1 MNAKYFRNNHWKVL
15 SGAIFMGS
23 GALLSSSV
31 VAADY
36 CTDAPKDGEIYKIV
50 NVGADKLLAAEDG
63 TKKANVQI
71 EANTGL
77 ASQRFYLN
85 QSSDSGGWAIKA
97 TDTGYAVTVDGGS
110 KANGGNLLQ
119 KPYSESASQ
128 EWSLQQDA
136 SGSYSGAYQIVN
148 LNSSL
153 AMTVAG
159 ADEGANVYQNEDAGV
174 SSQRW
179 WLEPVNADCDGGA
192 SVSLSGSAGDGSVT
206 LSWTDSGTGSTYQ
219 IMQDTDGEPSGRVRV
234 GKVSSSTHSYTATG
248 LNNGT
253 TYYFWIKFKNSDGT
267 SSDSNVFSA
276 TPSASSS
283 GGSTS
288 TADISSS
295 AAAPTAAAASK
306 AGANRDPMVN
316 GFPSFITAKVSGA
329 TVVSSVS
336 ALESAISSA
345 SGGDVIYIREGT
357 YSTSSTI
364 ELTESGNASKPI
376 VLSVY
381 PGDDRPV
388 FNFSS
393 QSESSNNRG
402 FELSGSYWHIYGFDI
417 KNAGDNGMFVSGSH
431 NTIEFMSFY
440 RNSDTGLQ
448 LGNGAAYN
456 FVKNS
461 DSYYNAD
468 SSLENADGFAAK
480 LTVGT
485 GNYFY
490 GCRAWQ
496 NLDDGFDGYLRD
508 NGSTI
513 LTTHEYTWMIRNGYQ
528 ENGSLGVGDGNGF
541 KTGGSDNKDLA
552 HNGIYINTIAA
563 GNTADGYD
571 QNSNR
576 GSVTI
581 YNAVSYKNSRNFG
594 LGDSGSREF
603 KKLTIKNSISYNG
616 SNSDQLNA
624 DSMSVSKNSWQ
635 VASVSSSD
643 FQSLDIDELLQDRQ
657 EDGSLPVIDFFHLK
671 SGSDLIDAG
680 TDVGLNYNG
689 SAPDLGSFESN

>member
-1 MNAKYFRNNHWKVL
+1 
-15 SGAIFMGS
+15 MGS

-219 IMQDTDGEPSGRVRV
+219 ILQDTDSEPSGRVRV

-276 TPSASSS
+276 TPSASFS

-288 TADISSS
+288 TADMSSS
-295 AAAPTAAAASK
+295 ASAPTAAAASK

-316 GFPSFITAKVSGA
+316 GFPSFITSKVSGA

-345 SGGDVIYIREGT
+345 SAGDVIYIREGA

-364 ELTESGNASKPI
+364 ELTKSGNASKPI
-376 VLSVY
+376 VLTVY

-594 LGDSGSREF
+594 LGDSGSREL

>member
-1 MNAKYFRNNHWKVL
+1 
-15 SGAIFMGS
+15 MGS

>member
-1 MNAKYFRNNHWKVL
+1 
-15 SGAIFMGS
+15 
-23 GALLSSSV
+23 
-31 VAADY
+31 
-36 CTDAPKDGEIYKIV
+36 
-50 NVGADKLLAAEDG
+50 
-63 TKKANVQI
+63 
-71 EANTGL
+71 
-77 ASQRFYLN
+77 
-85 QSSDSGGWAIKA
+85 
-97 TDTGYAVTVDGGS
+97 
-110 KANGGNLLQ
+110 
-119 KPYSESASQ
+119 
-128 EWSLQQDA
+128 
-136 SGSYSGAYQIVN
+136 
-148 LNSSL
+148 
-153 AMTVAG
+153 MTVAG